1 MLARGEAFAVKS
13 GVPAQAAAHAVHFA
27 VQIGAAVRA
36 VIEQFIL
43 AAVGFEICHADPGQP
58 YGHAPREQF
67 AEQFLGGDEQFAP
80 VVGGFAE
87 PHRLVCGKMV
97 HITEVQAEGARLLA
111 VLAQGPADPLAEI
124 LDQAA
129 EKFRVDGA
137 AFNGG
142 FARNGFRR
150 RKHEHFAAV
159 EAASAP
165 ACTWQMPWSFSTGS
179 GVRKDSSSP
188 GATMRKPCGRPSREA
203 IEATTFVRAAP
214 SETLNR
220 VRLKISACKRRSVAS

>member
-142 FARNGFRR
+142 FARNGFRD

-159 EAASAP
+159 EAAGALPDLLADGSAEGDRK
-165 ACTWQMPWSFSTGS
+165 STRLNS
-179 GVRKDSSSP
+179 SHPSISYAVFCLKKKKQKD
-188 GATMRKPCGRPSREA
+188 
-203 IEATTFVRAAP
+203 TTTA
-214 SETLNR
+214 
-220 VRLKISACKRRSVAS
+220 K